1 MKGLD
6 LDWMLTIDETGMPK
20 APTIKQLLERD
31 VALIWTRDKSPD
43 KIQYIK
49 EVGVIYYLGDPKGPC
64 LQEGLSEKESL
75 RRAIENFDLPKDYQP
90 DSLVWK
96 LVKRYYNQR
105 VGAAMENVIVL
116 KKGLH
121 NNTLAASKL
130 NELLNEK
137 LNEGASLETAG
148 TIINLMDSLNK
159 KVSDMP
165 GLLKALQQDLNRS
178 IAIGFLTEVEIVYHE
193 LDTFI
198 KHLRC

>member
-20 APTIKQLLERD
+20 APNMKQLLDRD
-31 VALIWTRDKSPD
+31 VALLWTRDKSPD

-90 DSLVWK
+90 DALVWK
-96 LVKRYYNQR
+96 LIKRYYNQR

-116 KKGLH
+116 KKGLY

-137 LNEGASLETAG
+137 LNEGASLETAAS
-148 TIINLMDSLNK
+148 IISLMDSLNK

-165 GLLKALQQDLNRS
+165 GLLKALQQAEENLLFEQESTAGRGGETIS
-178 IAIGFLTEVEIVYHE
+178 SSMIEE
-193 LDTFI
+193 
-198 KHLRC
+198 

>member
-6 LDWMLTIDETGMPK
+6 LDWMLTIDETGMPQ
-20 APTIKQLLERD
+20 APNIKQLLDRD
-31 VALIWTRDKSPD
+31 VALLWTRDKTPD
-43 KIQYIK
+43 KMQYIK

-75 RRAIENFDLPKDYQP
+75 KRAIENFDLPKDYQP
-90 DSLVWK
+90 DTLVWK
-96 LVKRYYNQR
+96 LIKRYYSQR

-137 LNEGASLETAG
+137 LSEGASLETAG
-148 TIINLMDSLNK
+148 VVIGLMDNLNK
-159 KVSDMP
+159 KVSEMP
-165 GLLKALQQDLNRS
+165 ALLKALQLAEENLLFEQEQTAGRGGEMVLS
-178 IAIGFLTEVEIVYHE
+178 SMVEE
-193 LDTFI
+193 
-198 KHLRC
+198 

>member
-6 LDWMLTIDETGMPK
+6 LDWMLTIDETGMPQ
-20 APTIKQLLERD
+20 APNIKQLLDRD
-31 VALIWTRDKSPD
+31 VALLWTRDKTPD

-90 DSLVWK
+90 DTLVWK
-96 LVKRYYNQR
+96 LIKRYYNQR

-165 GLLKALQQDLNRS
+165 GLLKALQQAEENLLFEQESTAGRGGETIS
-178 IAIGFLTEVEIVYHE
+178 SSMIEE
-193 LDTFI
+193 
-198 KHLRC
+198 

>member
-20 APTIKQLLERD
+20 APNIKQLLDRD
-31 VALIWTRDKSPD
+31 VAILWTRDKSPD
-43 KIQYIK
+43 KMQYIK

-75 RRAIENFDLPKDYQP
+75 KRAIENFDLPKDYQP
-90 DSLVWK
+90 DTLVWK
-96 LVKRYYNQR
+96 LIKKYYNQR

-137 LNEGASLETAG
+137 LNEGASLETAAS
-148 TIINLMDSLNK
+148 IISLMDSLNK

-165 GLLKALQQDLNRS
+165 GLLKALQQAEENLLFEQEQTSGR
-178 IAIGFLTEVEIVYHE
+178 GGEVVLSSMIEE
-193 LDTFI
+193 
-198 KHLRC
+198 

>member
-20 APTIKQLLERD
+20 APTIKQLLDRD
-31 VALIWTRDKSPD
+31 VALLWTRDKTPD

-96 LVKRYYNQR
+96 LIKRYYNQR

-137 LNEGASLETAG
+137 LNEGASLETAAS
-148 TIINLMDSLNK
+148 IIALMDSLNK

-165 GLLKALQQDLNRS
+165 GLLKALQQAEENLLFEQEQTSGRGGEAVLS
-178 IAIGFLTEVEIVYHE
+178 SMVEE
-193 LDTFI
+193 
-198 KHLRC
+198 

>member
-6 LDWMLTIDETGMPK
+6 LDWMLTIDETGMPQ
-20 APTIKQLLERD
+20 APNIKQLLDRD
-31 VALIWTRDKSPD
+31 VALLWTRDKTPD

-90 DSLVWK
+90 DTLVWK

-148 TIINLMDSLNK
+148 TIIQLMDSLNK

-165 GLLKALQQDLNRS
+165 ALLKALQQAEENLLFEQEQTSGR
-178 IAIGFLTEVEIVYHE
+178 GGEVVLSSMIEE
-193 LDTFI
+193 
-198 KHLRC
+198 

>member
-6 LDWMLTIDETGMPK
+6 LDWMLTIDETGMPQ
-20 APTIKQLLERD
+20 APTIKQLLDKD
-31 VALIWTRDKSPD
+31 VALLWTRDKTPD

-75 RRAIENFDLPKDYQP
+75 KRAIENFDLPKDYQP
-90 DSLVWK
+90 DILVWK
-96 LVKRYYNQR
+96 LIKRYYTQR

-130 NELLNEK
+130 NELLNEQ

-148 TIINLMDSLNK
+148 TIIQLMDSLNK
-159 KVSDMP
+159 KVSDIP
-165 GLLKALQQDLNRS
+165 ALLKALQQAEENLLFEQEQTSGR
-178 IAIGFLTEVEIVYHE
+178 GGEVVLSSMVEE
-193 LDTFI
+193 
-198 KHLRC
+198 

>member
-20 APTIKQLLERD
+20 APTIKQLLDRD
-31 VALIWTRDKSPD
+31 VALLWTRDKTPD

-90 DSLVWK
+90 DTLVWK

-137 LNEGASLETAG
+137 LNEGASLETAAS
-148 TIINLMDSLNK
+148 IIALMDSLNK

-165 GLLKALQQDLNRS
+165 GLLKALQQAEENLLFEQEQTSGRGGEAVLS
-178 IAIGFLTEVEIVYHE
+178 SMVEE
-193 LDTFI
+193 
-198 KHLRC
+198 

>member
-20 APTIKQLLERD
+20 APTVKQLLDKD
-31 VALIWTRDKSPD
+31 VALLWTRDKTPD

-49 EVGVIYYLGDPKGPC
+49 EVGVIYYLGDPKGPY

-75 RRAIENFDLPKDYQP
+75 KRAIENFDLPKDYQP
-90 DSLVWK
+90 DILVWK
-96 LVKRYYNQR
+96 LIKRYYNQR

-148 TIINLMDSLNK
+148 TIIQLMDSLNK

-165 GLLKALQQDLNRS
+165 GLLKALQQAEENLLFEQEQTSGRGGEAVIS
-178 IAIGFLTEVEIVYHE
+178 SMIEE
-193 LDTFI
+193 
-198 KHLRC
+198 

>member
-20 APTIKQLLERD
+20 APTIKQLLDRD
-31 VALIWTRDKSPD
+31 VALLWTRDKTPD

-75 RRAIENFDLPKDYQP
+75 RRAIENFDLPKDYWP

-137 LNEGASLETAG
+137 LNEGASLETAAS
-148 TIINLMDSLNK
+148 IIALMDSLNK

-165 GLLKALQQDLNRS
+165 GLLKALQQAEENLLFEQESTAGRGGETIS
-178 IAIGFLTEVEIVYHE
+178 SSMIEE
-193 LDTFI
+193 
-198 KHLRC
+198 

>member
-6 LDWMLTIDETGMPK
+6 LDWMLTIDETGMPQ
-20 APTIKQLLERD
+20 APNIKQLLDRD
-31 VALIWTRDKSPD
+31 VALLWTRDKTPD

-75 RRAIENFDLPKDYQP
+75 KRAIENFDLPKDYQP
-90 DSLVWK
+90 DTLVWK
-96 LVKRYYNQR
+96 LIKRYYNQR

-165 GLLKALQQDLNRS
+165 GLLKALQQAEENLLFEQESTAGRGGETIS
-178 IAIGFLTEVEIVYHE
+178 SSMIEE
-193 LDTFI
+193 
-198 KHLRC
+198 

>member
-20 APTIKQLLERD
+20 APNMKQLLDRD
-31 VALIWTRDKSPD
+31 VALLWTRDKSPD

-90 DSLVWK
+90 DALVWK
-96 LVKRYYNQR
+96 LIKRYYNQR

-137 LNEGASLETAG
+137 LNEGASLETAAS
-148 TIINLMDSLNK
+148 IISLMDSLNK

-165 GLLKALQQDLNRS
+165 GLLKALQQAEENLLFEQESTAGRGGETIS
-178 IAIGFLTEVEIVYHE
+178 SSMIEE
-193 LDTFI
+193 
-198 KHLRC
+198 

>member
-6 LDWMLTIDETGMPK
+6 LDWMLTIDETGMPQ
-20 APTIKQLLERD
+20 APNVKQLLDRD
-31 VALIWTRDKSPD
+31 VALLWTRDKTPD

-75 RRAIENFDLPKDYQP
+75 KRAIENFDLPKDYQP
-90 DSLVWK
+90 DGLVWK
-96 LVKRYYNQR
+96 LIKRYYNQR

-165 GLLKALQQDLNRS
+165 GLLKALQQAEENLLFEQEQTSGR
-178 IAIGFLTEVEIVYHE
+178 GGEVVLSSMIEE
-193 LDTFI
+193 
-198 KHLRC
+198 

>member
-20 APTIKQLLERD
+20 APTIKQLLDRD
-31 VALIWTRDKSPD
+31 VALLWTRDKTPD

-90 DSLVWK
+90 DTLVWK

-137 LNEGASLETAG
+137 LNEGASLETAAS
-148 TIINLMDSLNK
+148 IIALMDSLNK

-165 GLLKALQQDLNRS
+165 ALLKALQQAEENLLFEQESTAGRGGETIS
-178 IAIGFLTEVEIVYHE
+178 SSMIEE
-193 LDTFI
+193 
-198 KHLRC
+198 

>member
-6 LDWMLTIDETGMPK
+6 LDWMLTIDETGMPQ
-20 APTIKQLLERD
+20 APNIKQLLDRD
-31 VALIWTRDKSPD
+31 VALLWTRDKSPD

-75 RRAIENFDLPKDYQP
+75 KRAIENFDLPKDYQP
-90 DSLVWK
+90 DTLVWK
-96 LVKRYYNQR
+96 LIKRYYNQR

-137 LNEGASLETAG
+137 LNEGASLETAAS
-148 TIINLMDSLNK
+148 IINLMDSLNK

-165 GLLKALQQDLNRS
+165 GLLKALQQAEENLLFEQEQTSGR
-178 IAIGFLTEVEIVYHE
+178 GGEVVLSSMIEE
-193 LDTFI
+193 
-198 KHLRC
+198 

>member
-6 LDWMLTIDETGMPK
+6 LDWMLTVDDTGMPQY
-20 APTIKQLLERD
+20 PNVKQLLDKD
-31 VALIWTRDKSPD
+31 VALLWTRDKTPD

-75 RRAIENFDLPKDYQP
+75 KRAIENFDLPKDYQP
-90 DSLVWK
+90 DILVWK
-96 LVKRYYNQR
+96 LIKRYYNQR

-148 TIINLMDSLNK
+148 TIIQLMDSLNK

-165 GLLKALQQDLNRS
+165 ALLKALQQAEENLLFEQESTAGRGGETVTS
-178 IAIGFLTEVEIVYHE
+178 SMTEE
-193 LDTFI
+193 
-198 KHLRC
+198 

>member
-6 LDWMLTIDETGMPK
+6 LDWMLTIDETGMPQ
-20 APTIKQLLERD
+20 APTMKQLLDRD
-31 VALIWTRDKSPD
+31 VALLWTRDKSPD

-75 RRAIENFDLPKDYQP
+75 KRSIENFDLPKDYQP
-90 DSLVWK
+90 NTLVWK
-96 LVKRYYNQR
+96 LIKRYYNQR

-137 LNEGASLETAG
+137 LNEGASLETAAS
-148 TIINLMDSLNK
+148 IISLMDSLNK

-165 GLLKALQQDLNRS
+165 GLLKALQQAEENLLFEQESTAGRGGETIS
-178 IAIGFLTEVEIVYHE
+178 SSMIEE
-193 LDTFI
+193 
-198 KHLRC
+198 

>member
-20 APTIKQLLERD
+20 APTMKQLLDRD
-31 VALIWTRDKSPD
+31 VALLWTRDKSPN

-90 DSLVWK
+90 DTLVWK
-96 LVKRYYNQR
+96 LIKRYYNQR

-137 LNEGASLETAG
+137 LNEGASLETAAS
-148 TIINLMDSLNK
+148 IISLMDSLNK

-165 GLLKALQQDLNRS
+165 GLLKALQQAEENLLFEQESTAGRGGETIS
-178 IAIGFLTEVEIVYHE
+178 SSMIEE
-193 LDTFI
+193 
-198 KHLRC
+198 

>member
-6 LDWMLTIDETGMPK
+6 LDWMLTIDETGMPQ
-20 APTIKQLLERD
+20 APNIKQLLDRD
-31 VALIWTRDKSPD
+31 VALLWTRDKTPD
-43 KIQYIK
+43 KMQYIK

-75 RRAIENFDLPKDYQP
+75 KRAIENFDLPKDYQP
-90 DSLVWK
+90 DTLVWK
-96 LVKRYYNQR
+96 LIKRYYNQR

-137 LNEGASLETAG
+137 LNEGASLETAAS
-148 TIINLMDSLNK
+148 IISLMDSLNK

-165 GLLKALQQDLNRS
+165 GLLKALQQAEENLLFEQEQTSGR
-178 IAIGFLTEVEIVYHE
+178 GGEVVLSSMIEE
-193 LDTFI
+193 
-198 KHLRC
+198 

>member
-6 LDWMLTIDETGMPK
+6 LDWMLTIDETGMPQ
-20 APTIKQLLERD
+20 APNIKQLLDRD
-31 VALIWTRDKSPD
+31 VALLWTRDKTPD

-75 RRAIENFDLPKDYQP
+75 KRAIENFDLPKDYQP
-90 DSLVWK
+90 DNLVWK
-96 LVKRYYNQR
+96 LIKKYYNQR

-148 TIINLMDSLNK
+148 TIIQLMDSLNK

-165 GLLKALQQDLNRS
+165 GLLKALQQAEENLLFEQEQTSGR
-178 IAIGFLTEVEIVYHE
+178 GGEVVLSSMIEE
-193 LDTFI
+193 
-198 KHLRC
+198 

>member
-20 APTIKQLLERD
+20 APTMKQLLDRD
-31 VALIWTRDKSPD
+31 VALLWTRDKSPD

-90 DSLVWK
+90 DALVWK
-96 LVKRYYNQR
+96 LIKRYYNQR
-105 VGAAMENVIVL
+105 VGAAMDNVIVL

-137 LNEGASLETAG
+137 LNEGASLETAAS
-148 TIINLMDSLNK
+148 IISLMDSLNK

-165 GLLKALQQDLNRS
+165 GLLKALQQAEENLLFEQESTAGRGGETIS
-178 IAIGFLTEVEIVYHE
+178 SSMIEE
-193 LDTFI
+193 
-198 KHLRC
+198 

>member
-20 APTIKQLLERD
+20 APTTKQLLDRD
-31 VALIWTRDKSPD
+31 VALLWTRDKSPD

-90 DSLVWK
+90 DALVWK
-96 LVKRYYNQR
+96 LIKRYYNQR

-137 LNEGASLETAG
+137 LNEGASLETAAS
-148 TIINLMDSLNK
+148 IISLMDSLNK

-165 GLLKALQQDLNRS
+165 GLLKALQQAEENLLFEQESTAGRGGETIS
-178 IAIGFLTEVEIVYHE
+178 SSMIEE
-193 LDTFI
+193 
-198 KHLRC
+198 

>member
-20 APTIKQLLERD
+20 APTVKQLLDKD
-31 VALIWTRDKSPD
+31 VALLWTRDKTPD

-75 RRAIENFDLPKDYQP
+75 KRAIENFDLPKDYQP
-90 DSLVWK
+90 DILVWK
-96 LVKRYYNQR
+96 LIKRYYNQR

-148 TIINLMDSLNK
+148 TIIQLMDSLNK

-165 GLLKALQQDLNRS
+165 GLLKALQQAEENLLFEQEQTSGRGGEAVIS
-178 IAIGFLTEVEIVYHE
+178 SMIEE
-193 LDTFI
+193 
-198 KHLRC
+198 

>member
-6 LDWMLTIDETGMPK
+6 LDWMLTIDETGMPQ
-20 APTIKQLLERD
+20 APTIKQLLDKD
-31 VALIWTRDKSPD
+31 VALLWTRDKTPD

-75 RRAIENFDLPKDYQP
+75 KRAIENFDLPKDYQP
-90 DSLVWK
+90 DILVWK
-96 LVKRYYNQR
+96 LIKRYYTQR

-130 NELLNEK
+130 NELLNEQ

-148 TIINLMDSLNK
+148 TIIQLMDSLNK

-165 GLLKALQQDLNRS
+165 GLLKALQQAEENLLFEQEQTSGR
-178 IAIGFLTEVEIVYHE
+178 GGEV
-193 LDTFI
+193 
-198 KHLRC
+198 

>member
-20 APTIKQLLERD
+20 APTIKQLLDRD
-31 VALIWTRDKSPD
+31 VALLWTRDKTPD

-75 RRAIENFDLPKDYQP
+75 KRAIENFDLPKDYQP
-90 DSLVWK
+90 DTLVWK

-137 LNEGASLETAG
+137 LNEGASLETAAS
-148 TIINLMDSLNK
+148 IISLMDSLNK

-165 GLLKALQQDLNRS
+165 GLLKALQQAEENLLFEQEQTSGR
-178 IAIGFLTEVEIVYHE
+178 GGEVVLSSMIEE
-193 LDTFI
+193 
-198 KHLRC
+198 